1 MHTLP
6 LILTDC
12 WLFRGLDAQEIS
24 AVLGCIDA
32 QQHTYPKH
40 SFIFHAGD
48 CVTRAGIVVRGE
60 LHIVR
65 EDVWGNRII
74 QAVCRPADLFGEVFA
89 CLPDHTADV
98 SVVATQDTEI
108 LFLDMQHLL
117 TTCSNGCRFHNQLIH
132 NYITVLAQKNR
143 MLSSK
148 IRHCT
153 QRTTRSKVLSYLSEQ
168 AMAAGSTTF
177 RIPLNRQQLAD
188 YLSVDRSALS
198 AELSRLQTEGKL
210 RFHRNQFTLL
220 ASAEGLGESK
230 PPVEPVV

>member
-1 MHTLP
+1 MYP
-6 LILTDC
+6 SSSILAYC
-12 WLFRGLDAQEIS
+12 WLFRGLAPQEIS
-24 AVLGCIDA
+24 AVLGCISA
-32 QQHTYPKH
+32 KQQSYPKH

-48 CVTRAGIVVRGE
+48 CVTHAGIVVRGE

-65 EDVWGNRII
+65 EDIWGNRAI

-98 SVVATQDTEI
+98 SVLAKQDTEV
-108 LFLDMQHLL
+108 LYLDMQHLL
-117 TTCSNGCRFHNQLIH
+117 TSCSNSCAFHNRLIH
-132 NYITVLAQKNR
+132 NYVTVLAQKNR
-143 MLSSK
+143 MLNQK

-153 QRTTRSKVLSYLSEQ
+153 QRTIRGKVLSYLSEQ

-198 AELSRLQTEGKL
+198 AELSHLQSQGLLT
-210 RFHRNQFTLL
+210 FHRNQFTLF
-220 ASAEGLGESK
+220 ASAEG
-230 PPVEPVV
+230 